1 MGKTSVVATL
11 AAALATGSLLTGLT
25 SPTALTGPTGSAG
38 PTGPTSSAG
47 APPHAPAVAAEAD
60 SGPGGSPQS
69 ADAPPGPGV
78 DLDTVTIPELQD
90 RMADGSLTPSALT
103 AAYLRRIKAINP
115 KIHAVLRTDP
125 TALRQAAASDARHR
139 HGGTRGPLDGIP
151 VLLKD
156 NVNTRDMPTTAGS
169 SALAGTP
176 PDTDAPLVTRLRDAG
191 AVILGKTNLSEWAN
205 FRAAKPTSG
214 WSAVGGQTHN
224 PYVLDRNPCGSSSGS
239 AAALAASLSQV
250 AIGTETD
257 GSIVCPAGMNGV
269 VGHKPSHGLVSQT
282 GVVPI
287 SAEQDT
293 AGPMARNV
301 TDAAL
306 TLSVLSGG
314 DASHPGRTS
323 SPRRTALPGGTSHPA
338 GSSSLPGGRSGGF
351 GPTSPLGSPDLL
363 GELTHRGSLH
373 GKRIGLWRLPSLGPE
388 VDAVMT
394 RTAAKLRTAGAEV
407 VEVTPPYQ
415 QRLAELEFPALYSEF
430 HRDID
435 AYLATRHGPRNL
447 AALIGFHR
455 THPAE
460 RTCFAGQELFER
472 ALVAPPTT
480 DPAYRA
486 KRAELKDL
494 SRRSLDETLST
505 HRLDAIAAPT
515 NPPAWT
521 TDCARG
527 DNDVIPSSTPAAV
540 AGYPSLSVP
549 AGFVNK
555 LPVGLL
561 LMAGDHQDAAL
572 LSLGAMVQHRLDA
585 WRAPGYLSS
594 VGPDTSR

>member
-1 MGKTSVVATL
+1 MRKRSLATL
-11 AAALATGSLLTGLT
+11 IGALVAGSLC
-25 SPTALTGPTGSAG
+25 
-38 PTGPTSSAG
+38 AG
-47 APPHAPAVAAEAD
+47 APNPRAAAAE
-60 SGPGGSPQS
+60 SGVGGSPQTGVQ
-69 ADAPPGPGV
+69 PGPGS
-78 DLDTVTIPELQD
+78 DLDTVTIPELQA
-90 RMADGSLTPSALT
+90 RMANGSLTSTALT

-115 KIHAVLRTDP
+115 KINAVLHTDP
-125 TALRQAAASDARHR
+125 TALDQASSSDARHR
-139 HGGTRGPLDGIP
+139 RGDIRGPLDGIP

-156 NVNTRDMPTTAGS
+156 NVEARGLPTTAGS
-169 SALAGTP
+169 LALAGSP
-176 PDTDAPLVTRLRDAG
+176 PERDAALVTRLREAG

-224 PYVLDRNPCGSSSGS
+224 PYVLDRNPCGSSAGS
-239 AAALAASLSQV
+239 AAALAASLTQV

-269 VGHKPSHGLVSQT
+269 VGHKPSLGLVSRA

-293 AGPMARNV
+293 AGAMARNV
-301 TDAAL
+301 VDTAL
-306 TLSVLSGG
+306 TRAVLSG
-314 DASHPGRTS
+314 DDTTPSDQHPSFLDQLTN
-323 SPRRTALPGGTSHPA
+323 PR
-338 GSSSLPGGRSGGF
+338 
-351 GPTSPLGSPDLL
+351 
-363 GELTHRGSLH
+363 SLH

-394 RTAAKLRTAGAEV
+394 RTAQQLRRAGAEV

-415 QRLAELEFPALYSEF
+415 KRLAELEFPALLSEF

-447 AALIGFHR
+447 AGLIAFNR
-455 THPAE
+455 SHPAE
-460 RTCFAGQELFER
+460 RTCFAGQELFEK
-472 ALVAPPTT
+472 ALAAPPTT
-480 DPAYRA
+480 DPEYRA
-486 KRAELKDL
+486 VRAQLKDL
-494 SRRSLDETLST
+494 ARRSIDETMAA

-527 DNDVIPSSTPAAV
+527 DDDIVPSSTPAAV

-549 AGFVNK
+549 AGSVK
-555 LPVGLL
+555 GLPVGLL
-561 LMAGDHQDAAL
+561 LMAGDHQDGEL
-572 LSLGAMVQHRLDA
+572 LSLGAAVEHRLHA
-585 WRAPGYLSS
+585 WRAPRYLPS
-594 VGPDTSR
+594 VGRDGTR

>member
-1 MGKTSVVATL
+1 
-11 AAALATGSLLTGLT
+11 
-25 SPTALTGPTGSAG
+25 
-38 PTGPTSSAG
+38 
-47 APPHAPAVAAEAD
+47 
-60 SGPGGSPQS
+60 
-69 ADAPPGPGV
+69 
-78 DLDTVTIPELQD
+78 
-90 RMADGSLTPSALT
+90 MADGSLTSSALT
-103 AAYLRRIKAINP
+103 RAYLRRIKDIDP
-115 KIHAVLRTDP
+115 KIRSVLRTSP

-139 HGGTRGPLDGIP
+139 RGATLGPLDGIP

-169 SALAGTP
+169 LALTGRP
-176 PDTDAPLVTRLRDAG
+176 PSTDAALVTRLREAG

-214 WSAVGGQTHN
+214 WSAVGGQTTN

-239 AAALAASLSQV
+239 GAALAASLAQV

-269 VGHKPSHGLVSQT
+269 VGHKPSLGLVSGS

-301 TDAAL
+301 IDTAL
-306 TLSVLSGG
+306 TLSVLSGREGSRG
-314 DASHPGRTS
+314 DGA
-323 SPRRTALPGGTSHPA
+323 RRGGPQGLPGLQSRPGLSGLPARGAADQWGTS
-338 GSSSLPGGRSGGF
+338 LR
-351 GPTSPLGSPDLL
+351 
-363 GELTHRGSLH
+363 
-373 GKRIGLWRLPSLGPE
+373 GKRIGLWRLPSLGPD

-394 RTAAKLRTAGAEV
+394 RTAKKLRKAGAVV

-415 QRLAELEFPALYSEF
+415 ARLAELEFPALLSEF
-430 HRDID
+430 HRDLD
-435 AYLATRHGPRNL
+435 AYLSTREGPRDL
-447 AALIGFHR
+447 AELIEFNR
-455 THPAE
+455 AHPE
-460 RTCFAGQELFER
+460 EQSCFTGQELFEQ
-472 ALVAPPTT
+472 ALAAPPTT
-480 DPAYRA
+480 DPGYRA
-486 KRAELKDL
+486 MRAELKDL
-494 SRRSLDETLST
+494 SRRSIDETMT
-505 HRLDAIAAPT
+505 AHRLDAIAAPT

-549 AGFVNK
+549 AGTVNE

-561 LMAGDHQDAAL
+561 LMAGDHQDAEL
-572 LSLGAMVQHRLDA
+572 LSLGAAVEHRLKA
-585 WRAPGYLSS
+585 WRAPRYL
-594 VGPDTSR
+594 PTIDPK

>member
-1 MGKTSVVATL
+1 MRNRSV
-11 AAALATGSLLTGLT
+11 AALAAVLVTASLMTGAPNPAAEAAEPG
-25 SPTALTGPTGSAG
+25 AG
-38 PTGPTSSAG
+38 G
-47 APPHAPAVAAEAD
+47 APPA
-60 SGPGGSPQS
+60 GSP
-69 ADAPPGPGV
+69 PTLGV
-78 DLDTVTIPELQD
+78 DLDTVTIPELQA
-90 RMADGSLTPSALT
+90 RMADGSLTSSALT
-103 AAYLRRIKAINP
+103 AAYLRRIEDVDPRINS
-115 KIHAVLRTDP
+115 VLRTNP

-139 HGGTRGPLDGIP
+139 RGDTRGPLDGIP
-151 VLLKD
+151 VLIKD

-169 SALAGTP
+169 LALAQGR
-176 PDTDAPLVTRLRDAG
+176 PDTDAALVTRLREAG

-239 AAALAASLSQV
+239 GAALAASLSQV

-269 VGHKPSHGLVSQT
+269 VGHKPSLGLVSQS

-301 TDAAL
+301 IDAAL
-306 TLSVLSGG
+306 TLWVLSGG
-314 DASHPGRTS
+314 DASR
-323 SPRRTALPGGTSHPA
+323 PGGPLGAPDDLAHPA
-338 GSSSLPGGRSGGF
+338 GLR
-351 GPTSPLGSPDLL
+351 
-363 GELTHRGSLH
+363 

-388 VDAVMT
+388 VDALMT
-394 RTAAKLRTAGAEV
+394 RTARQLRDAGARV

-415 QRLAELEFPALYSEF
+415 GRLAELEFPALLSEF
-430 HRDID
+430 HRDIN
-435 AYLATRHGPRNL
+435 AYLATRDGPRNL
-447 AALIGFHR
+447 AELIEFNR
-455 THPAE
+455 AHPAE
-460 RTCFAGQELFER
+460 RTCFAGQELFEQ
-472 ALVAPPTT
+472 ALVAPPTS
-480 DPAYRA
+480 DPEYRA
-486 KRAELKDL
+486 MRAELRDL
-494 SRRSLDETLST
+494 SRRSIDETMAA
-505 HRLDAIAAPT
+505 HRLDAIAAPA

-549 AGFVNK
+549 AGFVDE

-561 LMAGDHQDAAL
+561 LMAGDRQDAEL
-572 LSLGAMVQHRLDA
+572 LSLGAAVERRLHA
-585 WRAPGYLSS
+585 WRAPRYLPSL
-594 VGPDTSR
+594 GPDAAG

>member
-1 MGKTSVVATL
+1 MT
-11 AAALATGSLLTGLT
+11 AALVAGSLLTGVPNAGARAAEHGT
-25 SPTALTGPTGSAG
+25 DNSSPPTGSPLA
-38 PTGPTSSAG
+38 
-47 APPHAPAVAAEAD
+47 
-60 SGPGGSPQS
+60 
-69 ADAPPGPGV
+69 PGV
-78 DLDTVTIPELQD
+78 DLDTVTIPELQT
-90 RMADGSLTPSALT
+90 RMADGSLTSTKLT
-103 AAYLRRIKAINP
+103 RTYLRRIENVDP
-115 KIHAVLRTDP
+115 KIHAVLRTSP

-139 HGGTRGPLDGIP
+139 RGETLGPLDGIP

-169 SALAGTP
+169 LALAGSP
-176 PDTDAPLVTRLRDAG
+176 PDTDAALVTRLRKAG

-214 WSAVGGQTHN
+214 WSAVGGQTNN

-269 VGHKPSHGLVSQT
+269 VGHKPSLGLVSQS

-301 TDAAL
+301 IDTAL

-314 DASHPGRTS
+314 KGSRGDGASGLPVEDAAADH
-323 SPRRTALPGGTSHPA
+323 GT
-338 GSSSLPGGRSGGF
+338 GLR
-351 GPTSPLGSPDLL
+351 
-363 GELTHRGSLH
+363 
-373 GKRIGLWRLPSLGPE
+373 GKRIGLWRLPSLGSD

-394 RTAAKLRTAGAEV
+394 RTAKKLRKAGAVV

-415 QRLAELEFPALYSEF
+415 ARLAELEFPALLSEF

-435 AYLATRHGPRNL
+435 AYLGTREGPRNL
-447 AALIGFHR
+447 AELIEFNRGN
-455 THPAE
+455 PAE
-460 RTCFAGQELFER
+460 QTCFAGQELFEQ
-472 ALVAPPTT
+472 ALAAPPTT
-480 DPAYRA
+480 DPEYRA
-486 KRAELKDL
+486 MRAELKDL
-494 SRRSLDETLST
+494 SRRSLDETMAA
-505 HRLDAIAAPT
+505 HHLDAIAAPT

-521 TDCARG
+521 NDCARG

-549 AGFVNK
+549 AGSVNE

-561 LMAGDHQDAAL
+561 LMAGDHQDARL
-572 LSLGAMVQHRLDA
+572 LSLGAAVEHRLKA
-585 WRAPGYLSS
+585 WRAPRYLPTAGS
-594 VGPDTSR
+594 GAPR

>member
-1 MGKTSVVATL
+1 M
-11 AAALATGSLLTGLT
+11 
-25 SPTALTGPTGSAG
+25 
-38 PTGPTSSAG
+38 
-47 APPHAPAVAAEAD
+47 
-60 SGPGGSPQS
+60 
-69 ADAPPGPGV
+69 
-78 DLDTVTIPELQD
+78 TIPELQA
-90 RMADGSLTPSALT
+90 RIARGALTSSALT
-103 AAYLRRIKAINP
+103 RAYLRRIEKVDP
-115 KIHAVLRTDP
+115 RIHSVLRTSP

-139 HGGTRGPLDGIP
+139 RGKTLGPLDGIP

-169 SALAGTP
+169 LALAGSP
-176 PDTDAPLVTRLRDAG
+176 PGTDAALVTRLREAG

-214 WSAVGGQTHN
+214 WSAVGGQTNN

-269 VGHKPSHGLVSQT
+269 VGHKPSLGLVSRS

-301 TDAAL
+301 TDTAL
-306 TLSVLSGG
+306 TLSVLSGDERAAG
-314 DASHPGRTS
+314 AAADR
-323 SPRRTALPGGTSHPA
+323 GT
-338 GSSSLPGGRSGGF
+338 GLR
-351 GPTSPLGSPDLL
+351 
-363 GELTHRGSLH
+363 
-373 GKRIGLWRLPSLGPE
+373 GKRIGLWRLPSLGTD
-388 VDAVMT
+388 VDAVMI
-394 RTAAKLRTAGAEV
+394 RTAKKLREAGAVV

-415 QRLAELEFPALYSEF
+415 ARLAELEFPALLSEF

-435 AYLATRHGPRNL
+435 AYLATREGPRDL
-447 AALIGFHR
+447 AGLIGFNR
-455 THPAE
+455 AHPGE
-460 RTCFAGQELFER
+460 QTCFAGQELFEQ
-472 ALVAPPTT
+472 ALAAPPTT
-480 DPAYRA
+480 DPTYRA
-486 KRAELKDL
+486 MRAELKDL
-494 SRRSLDETLST
+494 SRRSLDETMAS

-549 AGFVNK
+549 AGSVAE

-561 LMAGDHQDAAL
+561 LMAGDHQDAEL
-572 LSLGAMVQHRLDA
+572 LSLGAAVEHRLKA
-585 WRAPGYLSS
+585 WRAPRFLPTARAGA
-594 VGPDTSR
+594 PR

>member
-1 MGKTSVVATL
+1 MRNRGMGAL
-11 AAALATGSLLTGLT
+11 AAVALVAGTLCAAVPHPRAEGAESGADGSPVPAG
-25 SPTALTGPTGSAG
+25 SPPK
-38 PTGPTSSAG
+38 
-47 APPHAPAVAAEAD
+47 
-60 SGPGGSPQS
+60 PGG
-69 ADAPPGPGV
+69 
-78 DLDTVTIPELQD
+78 DLDTVTIPELQS
-90 RMADGSLTPSALT
+90 RMAAGSLTSSALT
-103 AAYLRRIKAINP
+103 STYLWRIKTVDP
-115 KIHAVLRTDP
+115 KINAVLRTDP

-139 HGGTRGPLDGIP
+139 QGRTLGPLDGIP

-156 NVNTRDMPTTAGS
+156 NVDTRDMPTTAGS
-169 SALAGTP
+169 LALAGSP
-176 PDTDAPLVTRLRDAG
+176 PRTDAPLVKRLRAAG

-205 FRAAKPTSG
+205 FRAEKPTSG

-224 PYVLDRNPCGSSSGS
+224 PYVLDRNPCGSSAGSG
-239 AAALAASLSQV
+239 AALAASLAQV

-269 VGHKPSHGLVSQT
+269 VGHKPSLGLVSQD

-301 TDAAL
+301 TDTAL
-306 TLSVLSGG
+306 TLSVLSGDG
-314 DASHPGRTS
+314 SAA
-323 SPRRTALPGGTSHPA
+323 PRGGAAGLPGGSA
-338 GSSSLPGGRSGGF
+338 
-351 GPTSPLGSPDLL
+351 
-363 GELTHRGSLH
+363 HRGDLR
-373 GKRIGLWRLPSLGPE
+373 GKRIGLWRLPSLGAE
-388 VDAVMT
+388 VDALMS
-394 RTAAKLRTAGAEV
+394 RTAKKLRAAGAEV

-415 QRLAELEFPALYSEF
+415 KRLAELEFPALLSEF

-435 AYLATRHGPRNL
+435 AYLATRKGPKSL
-447 AALIGFHR
+447 AELIDFNR

-460 RTCFAGQELFER
+460 RTCFAGQELFEQ
-472 ALVAPPTT
+472 ALAAPPTT

-494 SRRSLDETLST
+494 SRRSIDETMAA
-505 HRLDAIAAPT
+505 HRLDAIASPT

-555 LPVGLL
+555 LPVGVL
-561 LMAGDHQDAAL
+561 LMAGDHQDGDL
-572 LSLGAMVQHRLDA
+572 LSLGAAVEHRLSA
-585 WRAPGYLSS
+585 WRAPHYLPS
-594 VGPDTSR
+594 VGSDAAPPSS

>member
-1 MGKTSVVATL
+1 MT
-11 AAALATGSLLTGLT
+11 AALVAGSLLTGVPHAGAQT
-25 SPTALTGPTGSAG
+25 AGHSTESSSPPTGS
-38 PTGPTSSAG
+38 
-47 APPHAPAVAAEAD
+47 PHV
-60 SGPGGSPQS
+60 
-69 ADAPPGPGV
+69 PGV
-78 DLDTVTIPELQD
+78 DLDTVTIPELQA
-90 RMADGSLTPSALT
+90 RMGDGSLTSSALT
-103 AAYLRRIKAINP
+103 RAYLRRIAHVDP
-115 KIHAVLRTDP
+115 KIHSVLRTSP
-125 TALRQAAASDARHR
+125 TALRQAAASDVRHR
-139 HGGTRGPLDGIP
+139 RGKTLGPLDGIP

-169 SALAGTP
+169 LALAGSP
-176 PDTDAPLVTRLRDAG
+176 PDADAALVTRLRKAG

-214 WSAVGGQTHN
+214 WSAVGGQTKN

-269 VGHKPSHGLVSQT
+269 VGHKPSLGLVSQS

-301 TDAAL
+301 IDTAL
-306 TLSVLSGG
+306 TLSVLSE
-314 DASHPGRTS
+314 RQS
-323 SPRRTALPGGTSHPA
+323 SRDGARSG
-338 GSSSLPGGRSGGF
+338 SLPDRPS
-351 GPTSPLGSPDLL
+351 
-363 GELTHRGSLH
+363 HRGSSGFPAENATADQAAPSLR
-373 GKRIGLWRLPSLGPE
+373 GKRIGLWRLPSLGTD

-394 RTAAKLRTAGAEV
+394 RTAKKLRKAGAVV

-415 QRLAELEFPALYSEF
+415 ARLAELEFPALLSEF

-435 AYLATRHGPRNL
+435 AYLGTRKGPRDL
-447 AALIGFHR
+447 AELIEFNR
-455 THPAE
+455 AHPE
-460 RTCFAGQELFER
+460 EQTCFAGQELFEQ
-472 ALVAPPTT
+472 ALAAPPTT
-480 DPAYRA
+480 DPDYRA
-486 KRAELKDL
+486 MRAELKDL
-494 SRRSLDETLST
+494 SRRSIDETMSA

-549 AGFVNK
+549 AGSVNE

-561 LMAGDHQDAAL
+561 LMAGDRQDAKL
-572 LSLGAMVQHRLDA
+572 LSVGAAVEDRLKA
-585 WRAPGYLSS
+585 WRAPRYLPT
-594 VGPDTSR
+594 VGSGAPQQ

>member
-1 MGKTSVVATL
+1 MGKRSMAAMT
-11 AAALATGSLLTGLT
+11 AALVAGSLLM
-25 SPTALTGPTGSAG
+25 AG
-38 PTGPTSSAG
+38 PPAG
-47 APPHAPAVAAEAD
+47 ARAAESGTD
-60 SGPGGSPQS
+60 SSPQPS
-69 ADAPPGPGV
+69 RATVAGV
-78 DLDTVTIPELQD
+78 DLDTVTIPELQA
-90 RMADGSLTPSALT
+90 RRARGSLTSSALT
-103 AAYLRRIKAINP
+103 RAYLRRIEKVDP
-115 KIHAVLRTDP
+115 RIHSVLRTSP

-139 HGGTRGPLDGIP
+139 RGRTLGPLDGIP
-151 VLLKD
+151 VLIKD

-169 SALAGTP
+169 LALAGKP
-176 PDTDAPLVTRLRDAG
+176 PGTDATLVTRLREAG
-191 AVILGKTNLSEWAN
+191 AVVLGKTNLSEWAN

-214 WSAVGGQTHN
+214 WSAVGGQTKN

-239 AAALAASLSQV
+239 AAALAASLAQV

-269 VGHKPSHGLVSQT
+269 VGHKPSLGPVSQS

-301 TDAAL
+301 VDTAL
-306 TLSVLSGG
+306 TFSVLSGG
-314 DASHPGRTS
+314 KDAQG
-323 SPRRTALPGGTSHPA
+323 LPNLP
-338 GSSSLPGGRSGGF
+338 SLR
-351 GPTSPLGSPDLL
+351 
-363 GELTHRGSLH
+363 
-373 GKRIGLWRLPSLGPE
+373 GKRIGLWRLPSLGSD

-394 RTAAKLRTAGAEV
+394 RAAKRLRTAGAVV

-415 QRLAELEFPALYSEF
+415 DRLAELEFPALLSEF

-435 AYLATRHGPRNL
+435 AYLATREGPQDL
-447 AALIGFHR
+447 AELIEFNR
-455 THPAE
+455 THPGE
-460 RTCFAGQELFER
+460 QTCFAGQELFEQ
-472 ALVAPPTT
+472 ALAAPPTS
-480 DPAYRA
+480 DPRYR
-486 KRAELKDL
+486 KMRAELKDL
-494 SRRSLDETLST
+494 SRRSIDETMAS

-549 AGFVNK
+549 AGSVGE

-561 LMAGDHQDAAL
+561 LMAGDRRDAEL
-572 LSLGAMVQHRLDA
+572 LSLGAAVEHRLKA
-585 WRAPGYLSS
+585 WRAPRFLPTAG
-594 VGPDTSR
+594 GDAAR